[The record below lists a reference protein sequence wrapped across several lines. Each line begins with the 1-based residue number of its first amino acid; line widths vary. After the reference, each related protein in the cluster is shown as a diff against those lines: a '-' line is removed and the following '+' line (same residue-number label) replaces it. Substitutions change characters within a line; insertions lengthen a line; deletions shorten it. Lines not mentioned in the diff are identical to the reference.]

1 MTLNLDGYTDLPA
14 GKLASVVTYLE
25 MTSPPPSQ
33 EFDVQG
39 VSLRDL
45 DRSDLD
51 GYRRLFRE
59 IGQSWL
65 WGSRLLISDGELS
78 RILGDP
84 GVDAYTLF
92 SDGRAK
98 GLLELDRRESP
109 DIEISFVGVTEDMI
123 GRGAGKF
130 LMSRALEIAWRHGPK
145 RVWLHT
151 CSLDHP
157 RALAFYMKAGFRP
170 YRRAL
175 EVWTDPRL
183 SGALP
188 REAAPHVPLL

>member
-25 MTSPPPSQ
+25 MTSPPPLQ
-33 EFDVQG
+33 EIDTREL
-39 VSLRDL
+39 SLRHL

-51 GYRRLFRE
+51 EYRRLFRE
-59 IGQSWL
+59 IGQNWL
-65 WGSRLLISDGELS
+65 WGSRLLMSDGELS
-78 RILGDP
+78 RILRDP
-84 GVDAYTLF
+84 PVDLYELL
-92 SDGRAK
+92 SDGFAK
-98 GLLELDRRESP
+98 GLLELDRREFP
-109 DIEISFVGVTEDMI
+109 DIEISFFGVTEDMI

-130 LMSRALEIAWRHGPK
+130 LMSRALEIAWRHRPK

-157 RALAFYMKAGFRP
+157 RALAFYIKAGFRP

-175 EVWTDPRL
+175 EVWADPRL